1 MKQIENLLAVARG
14 DKSADFA
21 VTGAQVFN
29 SFTGAFEPKDIL
41 VVDGYIAAL
50 TPWGHEFSSQ
60 ASEQHALK
68 DHWLVPGFIDAHVHI
83 ESSMLRPEAFCA
95 LVAQNGVTT
104 VIADPHEIANV
115 LGTQGI
121 DYMLAAT
128 EEAAARVFFMVPS
141 CVPASALG
149 SAAWTLTDKDIHPYF
164 GHPRILGLAEL
175 MNYPGVVNGAPDVM
189 AKMTAV
195 QEYNENHFG
204 PLRGLAMDGH
214 APFMDG
220 LALQAYAAG
229 VRSDHEA
236 STVEEAKDRL
246 EAGMALM
253 MREGSAAKN
262 LLHLVPAV
270 NEYTAHL
277 CLLCTDDRHP
287 EDILREGSIN
297 FLVKKLVEDGRLP
310 LSLIINMASYNTA
323 RHFSLRDSGA
333 IAPGHR
339 ADFAAYP
346 DLQNW
351 RPRHVWNKGRQVV
364 KDAKAT
370 PFTTNSITSTK
381 ADTAPLRG
389 RVILASNVSIER
401 LQVTDTGKPVKT
413 IDIVPGQLVTEKGQ
427 ASLPV
432 DNGFLQADAS
442 QDIAKLVVFE
452 RHRESGRVAVGFLR
466 GLGLQKGA
474 IASTVAHDAH
484 NLVIVGMNDDDIFM
498 AAQALKSS
506 GGGLALV
513 NDGQV
518 IEQLPLPLA
527 GIFTDS
533 PIEELCVQMDA
544 IKQKVAALMTE
555 SFHDPFMTL
564 AFMTLDVIPHIKLTD
579 SGLVDVDA
587 FEFTSLFVG

>member
-1 MKQIENLLAVARG
+1 MKHIESLLAVARG
-14 DKSADFA
+14 DQRADFA
-21 VTGAQVFN
+21 ITGAQVFN
-29 SFTGAFEPKDIL
+29 SFIGAFEPKDIL
-41 VVDGYIAAL
+41 VIDGYIAAL
-50 TPWGHEFSSQ
+50 APWGHDFSGQ
-60 ASEQHALK
+60 ASEIYSLK

-83 ESSMLRPEAFCA
+83 ESSMLCPEDFCA

-121 DYMLAAT
+121 DYMLSAT
-128 EEAAARVFFMVPS
+128 EEAAARVFFMLPS
-141 CVPASALG
+141 CVPASPLG
-149 SAAWTLTDKDIHPYF
+149 SAAWTLTADDIRPHL
-164 GHPRILGLAEL
+164 GHPRVLGLAEL

-195 QEYNENHFG
+195 QEYNERHFG
-204 PLRGLAMDGH
+204 PLRGLSMDGH
-214 APFMDG
+214 APFMGG
-220 LALQAYAAG
+220 LALQAYAAGG

-246 EAGMALM
+246 TAGMALM

-262 LLHLVPAV
+262 LLHLIPAV

-277 CLLCTDDRHP
+277 CMLCTDDRHP
-287 EDILREGSIN
+287 EDILQEGSIN

-310 LSLIINMASYNTA
+310 LPCILNMASYNTA

-333 IAPGHR
+333 IAPGYR

-346 DLQNW
+346 NLQTW
-351 RPRHVWNKGRQVV
+351 RPEHVWNKGRHVASKGSPTLAV
-364 KDAKAT
+364 MNTCRTD
-370 PFTTNSITSTK
+370 TT
-381 ADTAPLRG
+381 ALRG
-389 RVILASNVSIER
+389 KVILADSVTMEK
-401 LQVTDTGKPVKT
+401 LQIAHTGKKVKT
-413 IDIVPGQLVTEKGQ
+413 IDIIPGQLVTEKGQ
-427 ASLPV
+427 ASLPAP
-432 DNGFLQADAS
+432 NGFLQADPS

-452 RHRESGRVAVGFLR
+452 RHHNTGRVAVGFLR
-466 GLGLQKGA
+466 GLGLTRGA

-484 NLVIVGMNDDDIFM
+484 NLVVVGMNDADIFA
-498 AAQALKSS
+498 AAQALQKS

-513 NDGQV
+513 EKEQV
-518 IEQLPLPLA
+518 IAQLALPLA

-533 PIEELCVQMDA
+533 PVHELCEQMHA
-544 IKQKVAALMTE
+544 IKENVTSLMGE
-555 SFHDPFMTL
+555 DANDPFMTL

-587 FEFTSLFVG
+587 FDFTPLFVD